1 MPPILVE
8 PLSAQA
14 YELLRHLEAMH
25 ILRVLKPVAETP
37 AAAPRKWAGALAA
50 VSTTS
55 AEEWDKYLL
64 EIRNEWERD
73 I

>member
-25 ILRVLKPVAETP
+25 ILRVLPEASVSAPAKPSVAALVGSLSDETAAQMRAET
-37 AAAPRKWAGALAA
+37 
-50 VSTTS
+50 TQM
-55 AEEWDKYLL
+55 
-64 EIRNEWERD
+64 RNEWERAF
-73 I
+73 